1 MKHGRRVRPR
11 SSTAIWLAQLDR
23 DKTGENLA
31 EEGRSVYTASWNQR
45 IETEISVK
53 ETLMISETLLRAL
66 QERMRKLSEASSG
79 HAVHDA
85 ELRAAVERARLT
97 DASETA
103 REAAAVS
110 DCERLL
116 DEIKELRDHINDL
129 SRSREDPVLV
139 SGLKEELTELELD
152 PLKPDRPLKPLPSA
166 PRTRNAVGMQFRKAD
181 AGIGEGR

>member
-1 MKHGRRVRPR
+1 
-11 SSTAIWLAQLDR
+11 
-23 DKTGENLA
+23 
-31 EEGRSVYTASWNQR
+31 
-45 IETEISVK
+45 
-53 ETLMISETLLRAL
+53 MISETLLRTL

-139 SGLKEELTELELD
+139 SGLKEELTELETRRLESD
-152 PLKPDRPLKPLPSA
+152 QQLERLRAHRHETLENAIRELESA
-166 PRTRNAVGMQFRKAD
+166 EQEHRHIAD
-181 AGIGEGR
+181 QAMRLREHIEKLSHG

>member
-1 MKHGRRVRPR
+1 
-11 SSTAIWLAQLDR
+11 
-23 DKTGENLA
+23 
-31 EEGRSVYTASWNQR
+31 
-45 IETEISVK
+45 
-53 ETLMISETLLRAL
+53 MISETLLRTL

-103 REAAAVS
+103 REAAAVRER
-110 DCERLL
+110 ERLL

-139 SGLKEELTELELD
+139 SGLKEELTELETRRLESD
-152 PLKPDRPLKPLPSA
+152 QQLEQLRAHRHETLENAIRELESA
-166 PRTRNAVGMQFRKAD
+166 EQEHRHIAD
-181 AGIGEGR
+181 QAMSLREHIEKLSHG